1 MKFRWI
7 LWVLKAILTLVIA
20 AASLFVMIF
29 PLATLVLGDSGT
41 DTSELGASVDAA
53 IVSRY
58 DMFINNRFASAL
70 EGVLA
75 VDKVYW
81 LSDHDIVAPKPN
93 QANYSTCSTSE
104 ELAAF
109 LKKAEKVLDGQ
120 KTLIT
125 PMTPLVPGT
134 SAMCYLD
141 ETIMAVTWKQ
151 IIDGGIYTIS
161 EVKIAHPS
169 QFRRFLSGGSYGSGI
184 QLTTSDMAASVNAV
198 VASSGDF
205 YAFRPLGVT
214 VYEGIVRRGSDND
227 VDTCYIDDK
236 GDLLFSYRGQ
246 FATNEEI
253 QKFVDDNHIRFS
265 LSFGP
270 VLVQDGKEVPLPEL
284 YAIGEIND
292 TYARAALA
300 QMDEL
305 HYLTL
310 TANAEYG
317 YRSVPT
323 IRRLQVQLMNFG
335 VKHGYTL
342 DGGQTAVVVM
352 NNKVINRVVY
362 NAQRKVSDIIY
373 FATAMPETGSGGQ

>member
-7 LWVLKAILTLVIA
+7 FWVLKGLLTLVLA
-20 AASLFVMIF
+20 AASLLLMIQ
-29 PLATLVLGDSGT
+29 PVRTLGLGGGKT
-41 DTSELGASVDAA
+41 DTTDLGAPVKAA

-58 DMFINNRFASAL
+58 DMFMNNRIAAAL
-70 EGVLA
+70 DGVLS
-75 VDKVYW
+75 VEKVYW
-81 LSDHDIVAPKPN
+81 LSDHDIVAPEPDQSK
-93 QANYSTCSTSE
+93 YTLCSTSE

-109 LKKAEKVLDGQ
+109 LKAAEGVLEGQ

-125 PMTPLVPGT
+125 PMTPLVPNT
-134 SAMCYLD
+134 SAICYLD

-151 IIDGGIYTIS
+151 VVDGGIYTIS
-161 EVKIAHPS
+161 EVKIKHPS
-169 QFRRFLSGGSYGSGI
+169 QFRRFLSGGAYGSEI
-184 QLTTSDMAASVNAV
+184 QLLTTEMAASVNAV

-214 VYEGIVRRGSDND
+214 VYEGIVRRGND
-227 VDTCYIDDK
+227 DYVDTCYIDEK
-236 GDLLFSYRGQ
+236 GDLLFSYRDQ
-246 FATNEEI
+246 FASNDEI
-253 QKFVDDNHIRFS
+253 QKFVDDNNIRFS

-270 VLVQDGKEVPLPEL
+270 VLVQDGEAVPLPDI
-284 YAIGEIND
+284 YAIGEIYD

-300 QMDEL
+300 QLDDL

-317 YRSVPT
+317 YNSVPT
-323 IRRLQVQLMNFG
+323 IRRLQTQLMNFG

-352 NNKVINRVVY
+352 NDKVINRVVY

-373 FATAMPETGSGGQ
+373 FATAMPETRPAQ